1 MNGLINDLKSDTS
14 SIKCGMTG
22 ILSKSMYDFMRRGI
36 VGKSSSC
43 NFILQ
48 RPNEASMSSC
58 VWPTIKKN
66 TNTSLKMPLAT
77 NNDQKQNTYRHLSSL
92 AQLSSCTCRVGGK
105 GLARTG
111 CSGGS
116 CSEDRHTSFPSSTAS

>member
-1 MNGLINDLKSDTS
+1 MNGLMNALKSGTS

-22 ILSKSMYDFMRRGI
+22 TLSKSMYDFMRSGI

-58 VWPTIKKN
+58 VCPTIKKE
-66 TNTSLKMPLAT
+66 TNTSLKIPLAT
-77 NNDQKQNTYRHLSSL
+77 SNDQKQNTYRHLLSL
-92 AQLSSCTCRVGGK
+92 AQLSSCTCSVGG
-105 GLARTG
+105 
-111 CSGGS
+111 SGFPG
-116 CSEDRHTSFPSSTAS
+116 TSS